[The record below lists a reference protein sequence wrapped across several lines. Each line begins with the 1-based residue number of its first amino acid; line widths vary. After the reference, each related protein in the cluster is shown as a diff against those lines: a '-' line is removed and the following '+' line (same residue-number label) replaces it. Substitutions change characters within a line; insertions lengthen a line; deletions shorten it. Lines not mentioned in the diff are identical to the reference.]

1 MADTRR
7 KVGQQ
12 STATAKFY
20 TDDTEV
26 TLVDPSTVTF
36 LFRTSAGVE
45 TDYVYGTDAEVTK
58 TATGIYEFVA
68 PAYAASGP
76 HYIRV
81 KSTGTVAATELGIGV
96 TGSKFTTP

>member
-12 STATAKFY
+12 STATARFY
-20 TDDTEV
+20 TDATEA
-26 TLVDPSTVTF
+26 TLVDPTTVTF

-45 TDYVYGTDAEVTK
+45 TSYVYGVATEVTK

-68 PAYAASGP
+68 PTYAAAGA
-76 HYIRV
+76 HWIRV
-81 KSTGTVAATELGIGV
+81 KSTGTVAATEVGVGV